1 MFGGE
6 RQPARTG
13 TGARRISWVWSV
25 RLSLFFVR
33 PASSQLHFPGSQHRF
48 PISFQINLPGPFSPR
63 RNGLSTFCQHTR
75 KEHPTSCPSL
85 CCPRGTNQ
93 THHHSTDK
101 TSNMSPVPSPFCK
114 GQSHPC
120 HRQVREKK
128 GGTGARW
135 CCWAGGRICS
145 RYPAPGR
152 GGAVHCRRKRTG
164 FAQLSAF
171 CFSPLPH
178 SDGRDAWEAPTSSAL
193 PAAAAAPFCGG
204 LHQHPSSAQCCV
216 TRRRHHVCLLPT
228 AYWPPSLCHWTL
240 AGWTLDI
247 EWLGGHGHG
256 LEAEFCH
263 PLSPLSCRFSR
274 ADPVG
279 QQNGI
284 EIGLGRPVSDPPT
297 AMTQRIGSGPIT
309 MSLSLGTESRGR
321 GGSQTCRAP
330 SSTSLVFR
338 TSRMALPERTRVGP
352 DGRPDQADG
361 VDFETTWRRAVRSRA
376 GSGRLTLQT
385 AR

>member
-1 MFGGE
+1 
-6 RQPARTG
+6 
-13 TGARRISWVWSV
+13 
-25 RLSLFFVR
+25 
-33 PASSQLHFPGSQHRF
+33 
-48 PISFQINLPGPFSPR
+48 
-63 RNGLSTFCQHTR
+63 
-75 KEHPTSCPSL
+75 
-85 CCPRGTNQ
+85 
-93 THHHSTDK
+93 
-101 TSNMSPVPSPFCK
+101 MSPVPLPFCK

-228 AYWPPSLCHWTL
+228 GHLAFVTGRWQAGHWTVSGS
-240 AGWTLDI
+240 ADTDT
-247 EWLGGHGHG
+247 
-256 LEAEFCH
+256 A
-263 PLSPLSCRFSR
+263 SR
-274 ADPVG
+274 LKSAIPFRHCPVDS
-279 QQNGI
+279 
-284 EIGLGRPVSDPPT
+284 R
-297 AMTQRIGSGPIT
+297 GPIQ
-309 MSLSLGTESRGR
+309 LGSKTASRLAWAGR
-321 GGSQTCRAP
+321 SAIHPQ
-330 SSTSLVFR
+330 
-338 TSRMALPERTRVGP
+338 
-352 DGRPDQADG
+352 Q
-361 VDFETTWRRAVRSRA
+361 
-376 GSGRLTLQT
+376 
-385 AR
+385 

>member
-1 MFGGE
+1 M
-6 RQPARTG
+6 
-13 TGARRISWVWSV
+13 
-25 RLSLFFVR
+25 
-33 PASSQLHFPGSQHRF
+33 
-48 PISFQINLPGPFSPR
+48 
-63 RNGLSTFCQHTR
+63 
-75 KEHPTSCPSL
+75 L
-85 CCPRGTNQ
+85 C
-93 THHHSTDK
+93 HA
-101 TSNMSPVPSPFCK
+101 
-114 GQSHPC
+114 
-120 HRQVREKK
+120 E
-128 GGTGARW
+128 
-135 CCWAGGRICS
+135 
-145 RYPAPGR
+145 
-152 GGAVHCRRKRTG
+152 
-164 FAQLSAF
+164 
-171 CFSPLPH
+171 
-178 SDGRDAWEAPTSSAL
+178 
-193 PAAAAAPFCGG
+193 AAPC
-204 LHQHPSSAQCCV
+204 
-216 TRRRHHVCLLPT
+216 LPT

-240 AGWTLDI
+240 AGWTLDS

-321 GGSQTCRAP
+321 PDMPGSIFNLARIPGLENGP
-330 SSTSLVFR
+330 SGAGCPGR
-338 TSRMALPERTRVGP
+338 HPERTRVGP

-361 VDFETTWRRAVRSRA
+361 VVFETTWRRAVRSRA